1 MLWKHNSNELLQGGV
16 LERSRGSMHCP
27 KPKALSG
34 RWSATRCSGCFTGN
48 VHPCNSQWHFF
59 IFFLYSLHTLRSLRL
74 MPFAIR
80 NVMIFASRSLRLWPD
95 QRQDHKHPSDPWLYI
110 YVNIYI
116 YMTMSRL
123 RDAFWVC
130 LIPWFSLHIC
140 CLNKLIWS
148 EASRRCLPHLPHGL
162 AWDLEPAASRAK
174 AWRFRGSNSVRH
186 CHHHHH
192 SLLFITLIYINY
204 PP

>member
-1 MLWKHNSNELLQGGV
+1 MQRSGMLWKHNSNELLQGGV

-110 YVNIYI
+110 YIWYVNIYI
-116 YMTMSRL
+116 YDNVTATWCFL
-123 RDAFWVC
+123 
-130 LIPWFSLHIC
+130 SLFDPVIF
-140 CLNKLIWS
+140 
-148 EASRRCLPHLPHGL
+148 
-162 AWDLEPAASRAK
+162 AA
-174 AWRFRGSNSVRH
+174 H
-186 CHHHHH
+186 
-192 SLLFITLIYINY
+192 LLFEQADLVRGQQTLPSAS
-204 PP
+204 PPWSCLGPGTRG